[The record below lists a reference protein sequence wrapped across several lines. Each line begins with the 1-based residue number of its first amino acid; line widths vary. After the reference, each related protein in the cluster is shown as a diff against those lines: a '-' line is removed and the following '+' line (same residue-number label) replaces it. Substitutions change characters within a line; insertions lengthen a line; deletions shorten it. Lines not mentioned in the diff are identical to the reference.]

1 MSFAFETK
9 SEVCAI
15 PTVKD
20 CCKKALL
27 SGILTFAGVKI
38 KGGIKFSTEN
48 SFVKELVLNIINQLY
63 KADVVLTQ
71 NERTKS
77 TLYVIEITNCD
88 DMLSDLG
95 LNLIAM
101 HINYPILNRDC
112 CKRAFI
118 RGAFLG
124 GGSVTNPDKSYH
136 LEISTRH
143 LTLKD
148 EFLRLLMKFGIKA
161 KTMERSGCHV
171 FYLKGSEAI
180 QDMLVLIGAN
190 NTTLKFIDVKIT
202 REVKNNINRRQ
213 NCDFANM
220 DKIIEAAAVQKKA
233 IDKINTTIGIDL
245 LPPDLE
251 TLAWARLENMEVSLR
266 ELGDMMDPPLNKS
279 AVNRKMKKLIEI
291 SNGLESH
298 IDE

>member
-38 KGGIKFSTEN
+38 SGGIKFSTEN
-48 SFVKELVLNIINQLY
+48 PLVKDLMLSCIKDLYDVQL
-63 KADVVLTQ
+63 AVTE

-77 TLYVIEITNCD
+77 TLYIIEITDCG
-88 DMLSDLG
+88 DMLLDLG
-95 LNLIAM
+95 LNTMAI
-101 HINYPILNRDC
+101 HINHDLIKRDC

-124 GGSVTNPDKSYH
+124 GGSVTDPDKSYH

-143 LTLKD
+143 LTMRE
-148 EFLRLLMKFGIKA
+148 EFPRLLMKFGIKA

-171 FYLKGSEAI
+171 FYLKGSEKI

-190 NTTLKFIDVKIT
+190 NTALKFIDVKIT

-220 DKIIEAAAVQKKA
+220 DKIIEAAAIQKKA

-245 LPPDLE
+245 LPPELE
-251 TLAWARLENMEVSLR
+251 ALAWARLENMEVSLR

-291 SNGLESH
+291 SNSLESH

>member
-15 PTVKD
+15 SSQKN
-20 CCKKALL
+20 CCKKALI

-38 KGGIKFSTEN
+38 SGGMKFSTEN
-48 SFVKELVLNIINQLY
+48 PHVKELVVNTINEMY
-63 KADVVLTQ
+63 DARVDVAE
-71 NERTKS
+71 NKRTKS
-77 TLYVIEITNCD
+77 TLYVLEITDCA
-88 DMLSDLG
+88 DMLSELG
-95 LNLIAM
+95 LNSMAM
-101 HINYPILNRDC
+101 HVNYDLIKRDC
-112 CKRAFI
+112 CRRAYI

-124 GGSVTNPDKSYH
+124 GGSVTDPDKSYH

-143 LTLKD
+143 LTLNE
-148 EFLRLLMKFGIKA
+148 EFPRLLMKFGIKA

-171 FYLKGSEAI
+171 FYLKGSEKI

-190 NTTLKFIDVKIT
+190 NTALKFIDVKIT
-202 REVKNNINRRQ
+202 REVKNNVNRRQ

-220 DKIIEAAAVQKKA
+220 DKVIEAATMQKRA

-251 TLAWARLENMEVSLR
+251 ALAWARLDNMDVSLR

-291 SNGLESH
+291 ANGLEKR

>member
-1 MSFAFETK
+1 MSFAYETK

-15 PTVKD
+15 PAQKD
-20 CCKKALL
+20 CCKKALI

-38 KGGIKFSTEN
+38 SGGIKFSTEN
-48 SFVKELVLNIINQLY
+48 PYVKDLMVNAIKDLYDVHIDVTENI
-63 KADVVLTQ
+63 
-71 NERTKS
+71 RTKS
-77 TLYVIEITNCD
+77 TLYVIEITDCT
-88 DMLSDLG
+88 DMLIELG
-95 LNLIAM
+95 LKSMAM
-101 HINYPILNRDC
+101 HINHDLIKRDC

-124 GGSVTNPDKSYH
+124 GGSVTDPDKSYH

-143 LTLKD
+143 LTLNE

-161 KTMERSGCHV
+161 KLMERSGCHV
-171 FYLKGSEAI
+171 FYLKGSEKI

-190 NTTLKFIDVKIT
+190 NTALKFIDVKIT

-220 DKIIEAAAVQKKA
+220 DKVIEAATIQKKA

-251 TLAWARLENMEVSLR
+251 ALAWARLDNMDVSLR

-291 SNGLESH
+291 AKGLKKSD
-298 IDE
+298 DE